1 MTYSSSELPQIS
13 GRYTAFAVD
22 EARGASEIYERLSL
36 AVAASPELLAFIASL
51 PAERRQPNLFLAA
64 VKHLCGVPEDADQ
77 LIAVVRREHSSIRG
91 VMLSRTTQTNEPARC
106 SVLLPLFAQ
115 LPQPLALIEVGA
127 SAGLC
132 LLPDLYGYDYGERRI
147 EPPDQSAPVF
157 DCKVNDLVPLPVK
170 VPRIVWRFGLDLN
183 PVDLSSEDQVQWLE
197 ALIWP
202 GQEQRAQRLRAA
214 IEVARSDPPR
224 VVKGDLL
231 TDLEPLLGTAP
242 TNATLVV
249 FHTAVL
255 AYVTS
260 QERRDRFAEIMRRT
274 GAVWISNEAPGLFPD
289 YAKSAPPAPRHGL
302 FLMTPKRNGAGVDRS
317 ARSVDRLVWS
327 TIARPRRSGGFTTLR
342 GRERGGRCRG
352 RRRPVR
358 GRRAARL
365 RGGRT

>member
-157 DCKVNDLVPLPVK
+157 DCKANDLVPLPVK
-170 VPRIVWRFGLDLN
+170 VPRIVWRLGLDLN

-231 TDLEPLLGTAP
+231 TDLEPLLANGAKGCDARRVP
-242 TNATLVV
+242 HRCARLCR
-249 FHTAVL
+249 L
-255 AYVTS
+255 ARAARPVRGDHAAD
-260 QERRDRFAEIMRRT
+260 RRGMDQQRGA
-274 GAVWISNEAPGLFPD
+274 GAVSRLCQISAARAEARTLPD
-289 YAKSAPPAPRHGL
+289 DA
-302 FLMTPKRNGAGVDRS
+302 KRNGAGVDRS
-317 ARSVDRLVWS
+317 ARPVDRLVWS
-327 TIARPRRSGGFTTLR
+327 TIASPG
-342 GRERGGRCRG
+342 
-352 RRRPVR
+352 VR
-358 GRRAARL
+358 GCLTGPLA
-365 RGGRT
+365 GR